1 MERHNAFDDLNQLY
15 KPLLN
20 CLESIKSNSD
30 PNNRFDSNN
39 RFDPN
44 NRFDSKS
51 TIEAAGPSKQLQS
64 SSFIISFHTCHFL
77 FGFTKEL
84 SKQLQGSII
93 EITKAYEMVSL
104 VTEQLD
110 SIRLNQFTEFKAI
123 FRKCELMANFSDVSI
138 AVPRTVQPQT
148 MRSNGEHNSPE
159 EYFRKSILSISGWLV
174 TRITRSFPG
183 TIKRLLQGYS
193 FGTKQPSRLSCRSV
207 NTINSF
213 YQDDM
218 PHPTNFD
225 PEIQLP
231 KCYWSTEKTKVDAI
245 TSSLKHLSEK
255 KMSQMFPNITRIL
268 VIYLTTVLTG
278 TTVERANSSLRYI
291 KMDFRNSVTED
302 RFNAL

>member
-20 CLESIKSNSD
+20 CFESIKSNSD

-104 VTEQLD
+104 VTEQFD

-123 FRKCELMANFSDVSI
+123 FRKCELW
-138 AVPRTVQPQT
+138 P
-148 MRSNGEHNSPE
+148 
-159 EYFRKSILSISGWLV
+159 IS
-174 TRITRSFPG
+174 
-183 TIKRLLQGYS
+183 
-193 FGTKQPSRLSCRSV
+193 
-207 NTINSF
+207 
-213 YQDDM
+213 
-218 PHPTNFD
+218 
-225 PEIQLP
+225 
-231 KCYWSTEKTKVDAI
+231 A
-245 TSSLKHLSEK
+245 
-255 KMSQMFPNITRIL
+255 MS
-268 VIYLTTVLTG
+268 
-278 TTVERANSSLRYI
+278 
-291 KMDFRNSVTED
+291 
-302 RFNAL
+302 